1 MKKKVIENKKA
12 SLKNNYIY
20 NFISQILTLVIPLIT
35 TPYLARIFHE
45 SGNGQ
50 IAFAETIVSYF
61 LIFANFGF
69 AIYGQREIAK
79 KQNDIEG
86 RSKVFFEITYLRI
99 TFTIASF
106 LILLLTNSLDAFGQ
120 QYQNLIFIY
129 GLQVLAVA
137 FDFNFLLQGME
148 DFKTIA
154 LRTIVLRLILLAC
167 VFLFVKTE
175 NDMWIYALIFC
186 SSIILSNLLI
196 CFKASR
202 YISLVKFKEL
212 EFKKHLIPSLII
224 FLPTLSATI
233 YSSLDKIMIRYL
245 APNPDY
251 DNGCYSQAL
260 KINQVVLILV
270 IVIESIMVARNS
282 RLYSEGKVEEFKNNI
297 RLSENY
303 VFHIG
308 IPLLCG
314 MCITAYN
321 VSSWFLGDGYDEVP
335 ILLCIMSTRFLTSGL
350 ATVYGNQLLLPI
362 SKEKYIT
369 YAHLG
374 TGLCNLILNFIFIP
388 WLGAIGGAITTA
400 IAEGVDFLILL
411 VIAYKFKFIEFKSL
425 FVNMI
430 KPIIASSVM
439 TICIYFIN
447 ASLSFSVWSFLL
459 VAASGGTIYLIILF
473 LLKDKFIKLIF
484 DKFFHP
490 FIVKFKK

>member
-1 MKKKVIENKKA
+1 MKKKIENNKT
-12 SLKNNYIY
+12 SLKSNYIY

-69 AIYGQREIAK
+69 AVYGQREIAK
-79 KQNDIEG
+79 KQNDIVE

-99 TFTIASF
+99 AFAASSF
-106 LILLLTNSLDAFGQ
+106 LILLLTNMFNAYGQ
-120 QYQNLIFIY
+120 QYQKLIYIY
-129 GLQVLAVA
+129 GIQVLAVA

-154 LRTIVLRLILLAC
+154 LRTIILRLILLAC
-167 VFLFVKTE
+167 VFLFVKNE
-175 NDMWIYALIFC
+175 NDMRIYALIFC
-186 SSIILSNLLI
+186 SSILLSNFLVCPKVI
-196 CFKASR
+196 K
-202 YISLVKFKEL
+202 YIIPIKIKEL
-212 EFKKHLIPSLII
+212 QFKKHLMPALII

-245 APNPDY
+245 SPNPDY

-260 KINQVVLILV
+260 KINQVVLIL
-270 IVIESIMVARNS
+270 ITVIETIMIARNT
-282 RLYSEGKVEEFKNNI
+282 RLYSDGKIEEFKNNI
-297 RLSENY
+297 RLSEDY

-314 MCITAYN
+314 MCITSYN
-321 VSSWFLGDGYDEVP
+321 VSSWFLGDGYKEVP
-335 ILLCIMSTRFLTSGL
+335 ILLCVMSTRFLTSGL
-350 ATVYGNQLLLPI
+350 ATVYGNQLLLPL

-374 TGLCNLILNFIFIP
+374 TGISNFILNFIFIP

-400 IAEGVDFLILL
+400 ISEGVDFLILL
-411 VIAYKFKFIEFKSL
+411 LIAHKFKFIEYKSL
-425 FVNMI
+425 FKNMI
-430 KPIIASSVM
+430 KPLLASSIM
-439 TICIYFIN
+439 AI
-447 ASLSFSVWSFLL
+447 SV
-459 VAASGGTIYLIILF
+459 
-473 LLKDKFIKLIF
+473 
-484 DKFFHP
+484 
-490 FIVKFKK
+490 